1 MYILA
6 AFFFWLIGITMVLK
20 PQLVIQLRD
29 SLKYTS
35 QAEPSKWYLR
45 STRFGGVMFLLAGI
59 LSFVVQFMK

>member
-6 AFFFWLIGITMVLK
+6 GFFFWLIGITMELK

-45 STRFGGVMFLLAGI
+45 STRFGGVMFLLAGL

>member
-6 AFFFWLIGITMVLK
+6 GFFFWLIGFTMVIK
-20 PQLVIQLRD
+20 PELIIQIRD
-29 SLKYTS
+29 SLKYDSPT
-35 QAEPSKWYLR
+35 EPSRWYLR